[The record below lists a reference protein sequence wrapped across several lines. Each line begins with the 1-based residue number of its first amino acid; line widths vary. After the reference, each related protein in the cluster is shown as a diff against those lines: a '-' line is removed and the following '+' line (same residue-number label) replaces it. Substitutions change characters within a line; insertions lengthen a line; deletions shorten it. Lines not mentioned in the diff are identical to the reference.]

1 MIVADRRIERVR
13 VRPMTIED
21 LMAVVEIDRQSFAV
35 PWPARSFRFE
45 LQENPVGRLLVA
57 VSAPDDRS
65 EIILGY
71 IGLWDLVDEGHIST
85 LAVHPDYRRQGIGE
99 ALLRAGLSALARTGM
114 QRASLEVR
122 ASNQAAQRLYAKFGF
137 SVYGRRRGYYQDNGE
152 DALIMTLTDLQPY
165 TSKGTEIEREPR
177 HKSG

>member
-1 MIVADRRIERVR
+1 VADPGGERIR
-13 VRPMTIED
+13 VRPMMVED
-21 LMAVVEIDRQSFAV
+21 LPAVIEIDRQSFAI

-57 VSAPDDRS
+57 VPA
-65 EIILGY
+65 EGQGMETVLGY

-99 ALLRAGLSALARTGM
+99 SLLKEGLVALARTGM

-122 ASNQAAQRLYAKFGF
+122 ASNQAAQALYAKFGF
-137 SVYGRRRGYYQDNGE
+137 SLYGRRRGYYQDNGE
-152 DALIMTLTDLQPY
+152 DALIMTLTDLTPY
-165 TSKGTEIEREPR
+165 SSEGTETEREPR